1 MKKHSLGIV
10 FTFILILVL
19 GQQSQAQNERW
30 FRTSSLE
37 FGLIGGFSHYSGEL
51 TDNVLFESRGFKPCV
66 GLITRYT
73 PHSVLTFRLSAQFGS
88 LEGNDDWFEDLQSQD
103 RRNLDF
109 QSNIWDFT
117 GAAEI
122 NLFTPDFRKKSGIHP
137 YVFAGA
143 SVFKYDPYSIF
154 EFDANS
160 PHMTRPGSSYA
171 DLQSRDGE
179 KIYLQPLGTEG
190 QETTEFNERKRY
202 NLTQLAIP
210 VGAGVKFKFS
220 NNWAMSVEY
229 GLRLTFTD
237 YLDDVSDTYVDPS
250 RLQAQY
256 GAMSAA
262 MADKSPVLHDELL
275 NNERGDP
282 SNKDKYGILG
292 VTLTYRIF
300 GNRPVCPTF

>member
-1 MKKHSLGIV
+1 MKRQSLGFV
-10 FTFILILVL
+10 FALFLVL
-19 GQQSQAQNERW
+19 SFTQQAQAQNERW
-30 FRTSSLE
+30 FRTSALE

-51 TDNVLFESRGFKPCV
+51 TDNKLFESRGFKPSF

-88 LEGNDDWFEDLQSQD
+88 IEGNDDWFEDLESPD

-122 NLFTPDFRKKSGIHP
+122 NLFTPDFRKKSGINP
-137 YVFAGA
+137 YVFAGF

-171 DLQSRDGE
+171 DLQTRDGE
-179 KIYLQPLGTEG
+179 QIYLQPLATEG

-202 NLTQLAIP
+202 NLTQVGVP
-210 VGAGVKFKFS
+210 VGLGLKFKFS
-220 NNWAMSVEY
+220 NSWSAAVEY
-229 GLRLTFTD
+229 GLRFTFTD
-237 YLDDVSDTYVDPS
+237 YLDDVSSTYVDPS

-275 NNERGDP
+275 NNERGNPD
-282 SNKDKYGILG
+282 NNDKYGILG
-292 VTLTYRIF
+292 VTLTYRIY